1 MTLPNNLISSD
12 YFKVDSLGLSRE
24 VIILLANSDRFP
36 IILLYSS
43 CLIELTR
50 TFSKMLNV
58 CMHCHFSHVRLFV
71 TLWTVACQAPLSMD
85 FSRQE
90 YWSGLPFPPPR
101 ALPNLVKS
109 PISPVWQMGSLPYCH
124 LGAPI

>member
-71 TLWTVACQAPLSMD
+71 TLWTVACQAPLSMG
-85 FSRQE
+85 FSRQD
-90 YWSGLPFPPPR
+90 YWSGLPC
-101 ALPNLVKS
+101 LPL
-109 PISPVWQMGSLPYCH
+109 LFH
-124 LGAPI
+124 H